1 MPRKK
6 IPDSIRL
13 HKYSFIFEPE
23 WRMIHNT
30 KKGNSLAVI
39 CGGLGSGKT
48 YAALR
53 RGEIL
58 GVTEGNKDL
67 HLFDPDHL
75 EDHVCFD
82 KIGFDRITAMLKE
95 KGTRF
100 SRGYN
105 IVLDEAE
112 IDLYSKDF
120 QKDTVKDL
128 TKKFATIRSR
138 RYCIALTLPSF
149 GMLNADIRRLVN
161 YYCQMEKVN
170 LQEKISY
177 STFNYL
183 KTNPFTNV
191 IYRHKPTFKEIIIG
205 MDGLPM
211 IKRTKLS
218 RVEWDLPSKSVRKK
232 YEELKDA
239 FLDELDQSQFDKS
252 EARVKKANG
261 KVSLSETIIEKISK
275 DVERFKKDG
284 RLNWVKVKSEFG
296 CSRSL
301 ASDACRI
308 VRDRLELE

>member
-6 IPDSIRL
+6 IPDSIRM

-23 WRMIHNT
+23 WKMIHNS

-58 GVTEGNKDL
+58 GVTEDKEDL

-75 EDHVCFD
+75 ENHVCFD
-82 KIGFDRITAMLKE
+82 KIGFDRITAMLKD
-95 KGTRF
+95 KGSRW

-170 LQEKISY
+170 LELKLSY

-191 IYRHKPTFKEIIIG
+191 IYRNKPTFKETIVG
-205 MDGLPM
+205 MDGSPM
-211 IKRTKLS
+211 YKRTKLS
-218 RVEWDLPSKSVRKK
+218 RVEWELPSKPIRKK
-232 YEELKDA
+232 YEELKEA
-239 FLDELDQSQFDKS
+239 FLDELDESQKDKS
-252 EARVKKANG
+252 EARLVKENG
-261 KVSLSETIIEKISK
+261 KVSISQGILEKIG
-275 DVERFKKDG
+275 DDFDGFKKDG
-284 RLNWVKVKSEFG
+284 RVFWAKVAAEYG
-296 CSRSL
+296 CSRAVAYEVSAIL
-301 ASDACRI
+301 NE
-308 VRDRLELE
+308 RLEV